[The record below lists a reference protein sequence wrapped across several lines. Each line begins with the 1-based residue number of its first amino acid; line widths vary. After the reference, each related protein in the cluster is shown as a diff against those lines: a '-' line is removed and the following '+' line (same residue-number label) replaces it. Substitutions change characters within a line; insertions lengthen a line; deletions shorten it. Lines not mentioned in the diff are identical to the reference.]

1 MDEKLLFL
9 YQRWIFKMD
18 EKLLFLYQRWIFN
31 KEIGDWNRADYW
43 KMRIDEYENQLRE
56 INKKDY

>member
-1 MDEKLLFL
+1 
-9 YQRWIFKMD
+9 MD

-31 KEIGDWNRADYW
+31 KEIGDWNKADYW
-43 KMRIDEYENQLRE
+43 KKRIDEYENQLRE